1 MVSPDK
7 SPQIGIHGWG
17 TRVCVS
23 NPTVSVS
30 LCCSDSCVCFTGL
43 IMSLSV
49 FLIFFSSSFY
59 PGDWTRSS
67 LQVHLLPWLAGN
79 YYPGDSNPFQEL
91 RGHQAGFLVHR
102 VFLDLLKFSELLS
115 PHEITASGN
124 HAELLVRPLCAWC
137 CQRCSHPRLLEQSLI
152 P

>member
-17 TRVCVS
+17 TTVCVS
-23 NPTVSVS
+23 SPTVSV
-30 LCCSDSCVCFTGL
+30 SDSCVCFTGL

-49 FLIFFSSSFY
+49 FLLFFSSSFY

-79 YYPGDSNPFQEL
+79 YHPGDSNPFQEL
-91 RGHQAGFLVHR
+91 RGHQAVFWCR
-102 VFLDLLKFSELLS
+102 VFLDLLKFLELLS

-124 HAELLVRPLCAWC
+124 HAELLVRPLCAWR
-137 CQRCSHPRLLEQSLI
+137 CQICSHPHLLKLSLI